1 MARASLA
8 ALALVLA
15 ASTARAED
23 SAPGDWTAPEVTE
36 FSDWSVACDNA
47 RECTAVSISRAFV
60 ARVEANDPGDY
71 AQPRLWVKR
80 RAGPDE
86 PVRVFLDTT
95 TWGEAGAGPGPVLL
109 HVLRDCDGECVGPAY
124 PLIALEPGRYELAP
138 PYVATFLAESTT
150 TSHAATRFADGEMHG
165 IITTAGMTA
174 ALRFID
180 EVQERRETVTAIFAK
195 GPRPASTVPPAPRL
209 PEVKVTRGEEAADNA
224 VPAVNAALFVEQAR
238 LCPDVDLDGP
248 DPFRARWR
256 LASGQ
261 FLWSLGCSGNP
272 DAPRRLWL
280 IETPG
285 KGVATF
291 TFPRP
296 EQGRAA
302 LPPVLPDS
310 AFDPASGMITAY
322 AGRLCGWRRR
332 WTWTGTAFEMVD
344 AVEMP
349 SCFGIP
355 LHQWLQTYRAVP
367 D

>member
-1 MARASLA
+1 MARAGLAGASLMLA
-8 ALALVLA
+8 ACAVQ
-15 ASTARAED
+15 AED
-23 SAPGDWTAPEVTE
+23 SQPGEWTAPEVAE
-36 FSDWSVACDNA
+36 FSEWSVACDNA

-86 PVRVFLDTT
+86 PVRVFVDTT

-109 HVLRDCDGECVGPAY
+109 HVLRDCDGECLGPAY
-124 PLIALEPGRYELAP
+124 PLIRLEPGRYELAP
-138 PYVATFLAESTT
+138 RHVAAFLAESTT
-150 TSHAATRFADGEMHG
+150 TSHAATRFANGEMHG
-165 IITTAGMTA
+165 IVTTAGMTA

-180 EVQERRETVTAIFAK
+180 ESQQRRDTVTAIFAR
-195 GPRPASTVPPAPRL
+195 GPRPARTVPPAPRL
-209 PEVKVTRGEEAADNA
+209 PRVKVTRGEEAADNA
-224 VPAVNAALFVEQAR
+224 VPAINAALLAAQAR
-238 LCPDVDLDGP
+238 HCPDVDLDGP

-256 LASGQ
+256 LESGQ
-261 FLWSLGCSGNP
+261 YLWALGCSANP

-280 IETPG
+280 VETPG
-285 KGVATF
+285 QGVDAH

-310 AFDPASGMITAY
+310 AFDPHSGMITAY
-322 AGRLCGWRRR
+322 AGRLCGWQRR
-332 WTWTGTAFEMVD
+332 WAWTGAAFAMVD

-349 SCFGIP
+349 SCYGIP